1 MSGFNYDKDANG
13 VVTVTMD
20 MEGPVNSM
28 SSAFLPL
35 LRDTVAKL
43 ESEPDL
49 TGMVLASAKKTFFAG
64 GDLNSLC
71 QVTPDSAE
79 MFFNEA
85 QAIKAEFRR
94 LEKLGKPVVAAINGA
109 ALGGGLELA
118 LACHYRIAWDNKAV
132 QLGFP
137 EVTLG
142 LLPGGGGVVKAIYL
156 MGLMASNEYLIE
168 GKRVVPAKAKEAGL
182 INETVD
188 SLDDLIP
195 RAKAWIAENQDNE
208 AACIQPWDTKG
219 YKIPGGNANHPAVA
233 QMLPVASA
241 MIAQKTRGLLP
252 APVKILDVA
261 VSAMRVDFDTA
272 MRIESRGLTELAL
285 TPVAKNMINTFFFNL
300 NQINGG
306 ASRPKDIPPQKTEK
320 LGVLGAGMMG
330 QGIAYVSAMAGI
342 EVVLKDISLEAAEK
356 GKAYSENL
364 LNKRVERG
372 RMSAE
377 QAQHTLALIKPTAE
391 NGDLDGCDLIIE
403 VVFENMALKHEITKE
418 LEPHLA
424 EGGVWGSNTSTLP
437 ITQLAEASA
446 NADNFIGIHFF
457 SPVDKMPLV
466 EIIVG
471 EKTSDLALAKAFD
484 YTKQIRKTPIVVNDS
499 LGFFTSRTFGT
510 YLDEGVHLLTEGVH
524 PIQIDNLGKAIGM
537 PVGPLTV
544 YDEVSLE
551 LSRKAWAT
559 WKDMGVLDNWGDG
572 SVTRGVIDTM
582 VGEHGR
588 GGRHHGGGFYE
599 YDENGSK
606 KTWPGLMELYYK
618 PDAHVAEEDIK
629 DRLLFR
635 QVIEALKCLETN
647 VLRTVADGNIGSIMG
662 IGAPA
667 WTGGLIQFVNTY
679 GLERFSAR
687 CAELASQYGER
698 FNAPAIV
705 AEKIA
710 AGEHFH

>member
-28 SSAFLPL
+28 SPEFLPL

-43 ESEPDL
+43 EAESDL
-49 TGMVLASAKKTFFAG
+49 TGVVLASAKKTFFAG

-71 QVTPDSAE
+71 QVTADSAE

-85 QAIKAEFRR
+85 QAIKGEFRR
-94 LEKLGKPVVAAINGA
+94 IEKLGKPVVAVINGA
-109 ALGGGLELA
+109 ALGGGLELT

-142 LLPGGGGVVKAIYL
+142 LLPGGGGVVKTIYL
-156 MGLMASNEYLIE
+156 MGLMAANEYLIE
-168 GKRVVPAKAKEAGL
+168 GKRIAPAKAKEAGF
-182 INETVD
+182 IHETVVN
-188 SLDDLIP
+188 LEDLIP
-195 RAKAWIAENQDNE
+195 RAKAWIAENHENE
-208 AACIQPWDTKG
+208 AAYTQPWDTKG
-219 YKIPGGNANHPAVA
+219 YKIPGGNANHPGVA

-241 MIAQKTRGLLP
+241 MIMQKTRGLLP

-306 ASRPKDIPPQKTEK
+306 ASRPKDIAPQKTEK

-342 EVVLKDISLEAAEK
+342 EVVLKDISLEGAEK
-356 GKAYSENL
+356 GKAYSETL

-377 QAQHTLALIKPTAE
+377 QAQQILALIKPTAE
-391 NGDLDGCDLIIE
+391 NSDLDGCDLIIE
-403 VVFENMALKHEITKE
+403 AVFENMALKHEITKE

-446 NADNFIGIHFF
+446 NAENFIGIHFF

-466 EIIVG
+466 EIIMG

-537 PVGPLTV
+537 PVGPLNV

-599 YDENGSK
+599 YGENGTK
-606 KTWPGLMELYYK
+606 KIWPGLMELYYK
-618 PDAHVAEEDIK
+618 PDAHVAEQDIK

-687 CAELASQYGER
+687 CAELANQYGER

-705 AEKIA
+705 AEKVA
-710 AGEHFH
+710 AGESFS